1 MKNTRL
7 LFALAVLILLG
18 VCMTTSCKNK
28 ASDNQQAEATADT
41 LPMIEQ
47 DHDEYLA
54 AIETYLRTIGS
65 QYTPGE
71 VCIPSYTVVAINDN
85 DTDYTR
91 VWGDWWVFNY
101 NIVGDTLKCVSGGSH
116 PGLMYLK
123 QNDTHKW
130 IVTSFDQVED
140 GSRYLPSAKR
150 IFGEYYDT
158 FHKVN
163 SDQHHRDSV
172 RLTQVAYYV
181 QQHNLPVTMLQDYGW
196 PSVELPLNQ

>member
-1 MKNTRL
+1 MKNTRY
-7 LFALAVLILLG
+7 LFTLAVLILLG

-28 ASDNQQAEATADT
+28 ASDNQQAEATTDT
-41 LPMIEQ
+41 LPMMEQ

-54 AIETYLRTIGS
+54 AIEAYLRTIGS

-71 VCIPSYTVVAINDN
+71 VCIPSYTVVAINDS

-150 IFGEYYDT
+150 IFGEYYEA

-163 SDQHHRDSV
+163 SSQEHRDSM
-172 RLTQVAYYV
+172 RLKQVAYYV
-181 QQHNLPVTMLQDYGW
+181 KEHNLPVTMLQDSGW
-196 PSVELPLNQ
+196 PAVPLPLQ

>member
-1 MKNTRL
+1 MKNTRY
-7 LFALAVLILLG
+7 LFTLAVLILLG

-54 AIETYLRTIGS
+54 AIEAYLRTIGS

-130 IVTSFDQVED
+130 IVTSFDQLED

-150 IFGEYYDT
+150 IFGEYYEA

-163 SDQHHRDSV
+163 SSQEHRDSM
-172 RLTQVAYYV
+172 RLKQVAYYV
-181 QQHNLPVTMLQDYGW
+181 QEHNLPVTMLQDFGW
-196 PSVELPLNQ
+196 PAVPLPLQ

>member
-7 LFALAVLILLG
+7 LFALAAVILLSAG
-18 VCMTTSCKNK
+18 MTTSCKNK
-28 ASDNQQAEATADT
+28 ASDNQQAEATTDT
-41 LPMIEQ
+41 LPMMEQ

-54 AIETYLRTIGS
+54 AIEAYLRTIGS

-71 VCIPSYTVVAINDN
+71 VCIPSYTVVAINDS

-150 IFGEYYDT
+150 IFGEYYEA

-163 SDQHHRDSV
+163 SSQEHRDSI
-172 RLTQVAYYV
+172 RLKQVAYYV
-181 QQHNLPVTMLQDYGW
+181 QEHKLPVTMLQDSGW
-196 PSVELPLNQ
+196 PAVTLPLD

>member
-7 LFALAVLILLG
+7 LFALAAVILLSAS
-18 VCMTTSCKNK
+18 MTSSCKNK
-28 ASDNQQAEATADT
+28 ASDNQQTEATTDT

-54 AIETYLRTIGS
+54 AIEAYLRTIGS
-65 QYTPGE
+65 QYTSGE
-71 VCIPSYTVVAINDN
+71 VCIPSYTVIAINDN

-150 IFGEYYDT
+150 IFGEYYEA

-163 SDQHHRDSV
+163 SCQEHRDSM
-172 RLTQVAYYV
+172 RLKQVAYYV
-181 QQHNLPVTMLQDYGW
+181 QEHKLPVTMLQDSGW
-196 PSVELPLNQ
+196 PAIALPLK

>member
-1 MKNTRL
+1 MKNTRY
-7 LFALAVLILLG
+7 LFTLAVLILLG

-28 ASDNQQAEATADT
+28 ASDNQQTEATTDT
-41 LPMIEQ
+41 LPMMEQ
-47 DHDEYLA
+47 DHDDYLA

-150 IFGEYYDT
+150 IFGEYYET

-163 SDQHHRDSV
+163 SSQEHRDSM
-172 RLTQVAYYV
+172 RLKQVAYYV
-181 QQHNLPVTMLQDYGW
+181 KEHNLPVTMLQDSGW
-196 PSVELPLNQ
+196 PAVPLPLQ

>member
-1 MKNTRL
+1 MKNTRY
-7 LFALAVLILLG
+7 LFTLAVLILLG

-71 VCIPSYTVVAINDN
+71 VCIPSYTVVAINDS

-130 IVTSFDQVED
+130 TVTSFDQVED

-150 IFGEYYDT
+150 IFGEYYEA

-163 SDQHHRDSV
+163 SSQEHRDSM
-172 RLTQVAYYV
+172 RLKQVAYYV
-181 QQHNLPVTMLQDYGW
+181 KEHNLPVTMLQDSGW
-196 PSVELPLNQ
+196 PSVPLPLQ

>member
-1 MKNTRL
+1 MKNTRFI
-7 LFALAVLILLG
+7 FALTVLILLG
-18 VCMTTSCKNK
+18 VGMTSSCKNK
-28 ASDNQQAEATADT
+28 ASDNQQAEATTDT
-41 LPMIEQ
+41 LPMMEQ

-71 VCIPSYTVVAINDN
+71 VCIPSYTVVAINDS

-150 IFGEYYDT
+150 IFGEYYEA

-163 SDQHHRDSV
+163 SSQEHRDSM
-172 RLTQVAYYV
+172 RLKQVAYYV
-181 QQHNLPVTMLQDYGW
+181 KEHNLPVTMLQDSGW
-196 PSVELPLNQ
+196 PAVPLPLQ

>member
-1 MKNTRL
+1 MKNTRF

-18 VCMTTSCKNK
+18 VGMTTSCKNK

-71 VCIPSYTVVAINDN
+71 VCIPSYTVVAINDS

-130 IVTSFDQVED
+130 VVTSFDQVED

-150 IFGEYYDT
+150 IFDEYYDA

-163 SDQHHRDSV
+163 SNQEQRDII
-172 RLTQVAYYV
+172 RLKQVAYYV
-181 QQHNLPVTMLQDYGW
+181 QEHNLPVTMLQDSGW
-196 PSVELPLNQ
+196 PAVALPLD

>member
-28 ASDNQQAEATADT
+28 ASDNQQAEATTDT

-150 IFGEYYDT
+150 IFGEYYEA

-163 SDQHHRDSV
+163 SSQEHRDSM
-172 RLTQVAYYV
+172 RLKQVAYYV
-181 QQHNLPVTMLQDYGW
+181 KEHNLPVTMLQDSGW
-196 PSVELPLNQ
+196 PAVPLPLQ

>member
-1 MKNTRL
+1 MKNTRY
-7 LFALAVLILLG
+7 LFTLAVLILLG

-71 VCIPSYTVVAINDN
+71 VCIPSYTVVAINDS

-130 IVTSFDQVED
+130 TVTSFDQVED

-150 IFGEYYDT
+150 IFGEYYEA

-163 SDQHHRDSV
+163 SSQEHRDSM
-172 RLTQVAYYV
+172 RLKQVAYYV
-181 QQHNLPVTMLQDYGW
+181 KEHNLPVTMLQDSGW
-196 PSVELPLNQ
+196 PAVPLPLQ

>member
-1 MKNTRL
+1 MKNTRY
-7 LFALAVLILLG
+7 LFTLAVLILLG

-54 AIETYLRTIGS
+54 AIEAYLRTIGS

-71 VCIPSYTVVAINDN
+71 VCIPSYTVVAINDS

-91 VWGDWWVFNY
+91 RWGDWWVFNY

-150 IFGEYYDT
+150 IFGEYYET

-163 SDQHHRDSV
+163 SSQEHRDSM
-172 RLTQVAYYV
+172 RLKQVAYYV
-181 QQHNLPVTMLQDYGW
+181 KEHNLPVTMLQDSGW
-196 PSVELPLNQ
+196 PAVPLPLQ

>member
-7 LFALAVLILLG
+7 LFALAAVILLSAG
-18 VCMTTSCKNK
+18 MTSSCKNK
-28 ASDNQQAEATADT
+28 ASDNQQTEATTDT
-41 LPMIEQ
+41 LPMMEQ

-54 AIETYLRTIGS
+54 AIEAYLRTIGS

-71 VCIPSYTVVAINDN
+71 VCIPSYTVIAINDN

-150 IFGEYYDT
+150 IFGEYYDA

-163 SDQHHRDSV
+163 SSQEHRDSI
-172 RLTQVAYYV
+172 RLKQVAYYV
-181 QQHNLPVTMLQDYGW
+181 QEHKLPVTMLQDSGW
-196 PSVELPLNQ
+196 PAVTLPLD

>member
-1 MKNTRL
+1 MKNTRY
-7 LFALAVLILLG
+7 LFTFAVLILLG

-28 ASDNQQAEATADT
+28 ASDNQQAEATT
-41 LPMIEQ
+41 ESLPMTEQ

-123 QNDTHKW
+123 QNDTHEW
-130 IVTSFDQVED
+130 VVTSFDQVED

-150 IFGEYYDT
+150 IFGDSYED
-158 FHKVN
+158 FHAIN
-163 SDQHHRDSV
+163 SNQETRDSV
-172 RLTQVAYYV
+172 RLAMTAQYV
-181 QQHNLPVTMLQDYGW
+181 QEHKLPVTMLQDFGW
-196 PSVELPLNQ
+196 PAVPLPLQ

>member
-1 MKNTRL
+1 MKNTKF
-7 LFALAVLILLG
+7 LFALATLFLLG
-18 VCMTTSCKNK
+18 VGMTISCKNK
-28 ASDNQQAEATADT
+28 ASDNQQAEATTDT
-41 LPMIEQ
+41 IPMMEQ

-54 AIETYLRTIGS
+54 AIEAYLRTIGS

-71 VCIPSYTVVAINDN
+71 VCIPCYTVVAINDS

-91 VWGDWWVFNY
+91 VWGDWWIFNY

-140 GSRYLPSAKR
+140 GSRNLSSAKR
-150 IFGEYYDT
+150 IFGEYYEA

-163 SDQHHRDSV
+163 SNQEHRDSIH
-172 RLTQVAYYV
+172 LKQVAYYV
-181 QQHNLPVTMLQDYGW
+181 QEHKLPVSMLQDSGW
-196 PSVELPLNQ
+196 PAVALPLK

>member
-1 MKNTRL
+1 MKNTRY
-7 LFALAVLILLG
+7 LFTLAVLILLG

-71 VCIPSYTVVAINDN
+71 VCIPSYTVVAINDS

-150 IFGEYYDT
+150 IFGEYYET

-163 SDQHHRDSV
+163 SSQEHRDSM
-172 RLTQVAYYV
+172 RLKQVAYYV
-181 QQHNLPVTMLQDYGW
+181 KEHNLPVTMLQDSGW
-196 PSVELPLNQ
+196 PAVPLPLQ

>member
-1 MKNTRL
+1 MKNTRY
-7 LFALAVLILLG
+7 LFTLAVLILLG
-18 VCMTTSCKNK
+18 VCMTTSCKYK

-41 LPMIEQ
+41 LPMMEQ

-54 AIETYLRTIGS
+54 AIEAYLRTIGS

-130 IVTSFDQVED
+130 TVTSFDQVED

-150 IFGEYYDT
+150 IFGEYYDA

-163 SDQHHRDSV
+163 SSQEHRDSI
-172 RLTQVAYYV
+172 RLKQVAYYV
-181 QQHNLPVTMLQDYGW
+181 KEHNLPVTMLQDSGW
-196 PSVELPLNQ
+196 PAVPLPLQ

>member
-1 MKNTRL
+1 MKNTRY
-7 LFALAVLILLG
+7 LFTLAVLILLG

-28 ASDNQQAEATADT
+28 ASDNQQAEAITDT
-41 LPMIEQ
+41 LPMMEQ

-130 IVTSFDQVED
+130 VVTSFDQVED

-150 IFGEYYDT
+150 IFDEYYDA

-163 SDQHHRDSV
+163 SSQEHRDSM
-172 RLTQVAYYV
+172 RLKQVAYYV
-181 QQHNLPVTMLQDYGW
+181 QEHKLPVTMLQDSGW
-196 PSVELPLNQ
+196 PAVPLPLQ

>member
-1 MKNTRL
+1 MKNTRY

-18 VCMTTSCKNK
+18 MGMTSSCKNK
-28 ASDNQQAEATADT
+28 ASDNQQAEETTDT
-41 LPMIEQ
+41 LPMMEQ

-71 VCIPSYTVVAINDN
+71 VCIPSYTVVAINDS

-150 IFGEYYDT
+150 IFGEYYEA

-163 SDQHHRDSV
+163 SSQEHRDSM
-172 RLTQVAYYV
+172 RLKQVAYYV
-181 QQHNLPVTMLQDYGW
+181 KEHNLPVTMLQDSGW
-196 PSVELPLNQ
+196 PAVPLPLQ

>member
-1 MKNTRL
+1 M
-7 LFALAVLILLG
+7 
-18 VCMTTSCKNK
+18 M
-28 ASDNQQAEATADT
+28 
-41 LPMIEQ
+41 EQ

-54 AIETYLRTIGS
+54 AIEAYLRTIGS

-150 IFGEYYDT
+150 IFGYIYNDFRKSIEGRQ
-158 FHKVN
+158 
-163 SDQHHRDSV
+163 SWRDSIRMKYV
-172 RLTQVAYYV
+172 SYYV
-181 QQHNLPVTMLQDYGW
+181 KRHHLPVTMLQDYGR
-196 PSVELPLNQ
+196 PAVEIPIFESIP